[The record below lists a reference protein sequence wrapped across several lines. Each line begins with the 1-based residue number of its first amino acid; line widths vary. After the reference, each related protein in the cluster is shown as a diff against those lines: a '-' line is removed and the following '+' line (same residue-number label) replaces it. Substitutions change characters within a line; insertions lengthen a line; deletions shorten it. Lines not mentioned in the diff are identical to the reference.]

1 MSRAARRGQTRR
13 HFSEEETVK
22 RAAQW
27 LAFSAAAAAMSA
39 GVSQAQQY
47 PVKTVR
53 FIVTYPAG
61 GSSDAMARIIG
72 APLTE
77 MWGQQVIVDS
87 RPGAAGAIGMEYAAK
102 QPADGYT
109 FLLGNFGPVVANPL
123 LQKVNYNVQKEFV
136 PVCQI
141 TSAANI
147 LVVPIAMPVK
157 SVKQLVALAKARPN
171 ELVFA
176 TSGPGSMSHLAGE
189 MFKRLA
195 DVKIEAVAY
204 KGGVQSI
211 ADLMGG
217 HIPMMFSDAQPV
229 MANIKFGKLRALAVT
244 SEKRTPFTPQLPT
257 LAEEGIK
264 GFAASNWWGIL
275 FPAGVQRPIVDK
287 VAADLRQVLARQDV
301 KDKMGEL
308 GIETIWST
316 PEQFAQYM
324 DGERARWG
332 KLIKEA
338 NIKIE

>member
-1 MSRAARRGQTRR
+1 MK
-13 HFSEEETVK
+13 HFMTV
-22 RAAQW
+22 
-27 LAFSAAAAAMSA
+27 LACAAAAVCI
-39 GVSQAQQY
+39 VSPAAAQNY

-53 FIVTYPAG
+53 FVVTYPAG

-77 MWGQQVIVDS
+77 MWTQQVIVDS

-123 LQKVNYNVQKEFV
+123 LQKVNYNAQRDFV
-136 PVCQI
+136 PVAQI

-147 LVVPIAMPVK
+147 LVVPNAMPVR
-157 SVKQLVALAKARPN
+157 SVKELVALCRARPN
-171 ELVFA
+171 ELVYA

-189 MFKRLA
+189 MFKRITN
-195 DVKIEAVAY
+195 VKIEAVAY

-229 MANIKFGKLRALAVT
+229 MANIRSGKLRALAVT

-257 LAEEGIK
+257 LAEEGVR
-264 GFAASNWWGIL
+264 GFSAANWWGIM
-275 FPAGVQRPIVDK
+275 FPAGVQRPVVDK
-287 VAADLRQVLARQDV
+287 VANDLQKVLARQDV
-301 KDKMGEL
+301 RDKMGEL
-308 GIETIWST
+308 GIETVWKSPDEFGRFIS
-316 PEQFAQYM
+316 M
-324 DGERARWG
+324 ERERWG
-332 KLIKEA
+332 KLIRDA
-338 NIKIE
+338 NIRID

>member
-1 MSRAARRGQTRR
+1 MKHGRGW
-13 HFSEEETVK
+13 FAV
-22 RAAQW
+22 
-27 LAFSAAAAAMSA
+27 AAAC
-39 GVSQAQQY
+39 VSFGAHAQNY
-47 PVKTVR
+47 PVKFVK
-53 FIVTYPAG
+53 FVVTYPAG

-72 APLTE
+72 APLGD

-229 MANIKFGKLRALAVT
+229 MANIRSGKLRALAVT
-244 SEKRTPFTPQLPT
+244 SDKRTPFTPQLPT

-264 GFAASNWWGIL
+264 GFAAANWWGIL
-275 FPAGVQRPIVDK
+275 FPTGVSRPIIDK
-287 VAADLRQVLARQDV
+287 VANDLQKVLVRQDV
-301 KDKMGEL
+301 KDKMGEF
-308 GIETIWST
+308 GIETVWSS
-316 PEQFAQYM
+316 PDQFGKFM
-324 DGERARWG
+324 EHERARWG

-338 NIKIE
+338 NIRID

>member
-1 MSRAARRGQTRR
+1 M
-13 HFSEEETVK
+13 K
-22 RAAQW
+22 RASHG
-27 LAFSAAAAAMSA
+27 LALAAAAAALAA
-39 GVSQAQQY
+39 GVAQAQQY

-102 QPADGYT
+102 QPPDGYT

-123 LQKVNYNVQKEFV
+123 LQKVNYDARKDFIAVS
-136 PVCQI
+136 QI
-141 TSAANI
+141 TRAANI

-157 SVKQLVALAKARPN
+157 NVKELITLCRTRPN
-171 ELVFA
+171 ELVYA

-189 MFKRLA
+189 MFKRITN
-195 DVKIEAVAY
+195 VKIEAVAY

-229 MANIKFGKLRALAVT
+229 MANIKHGKLRALAVT
-244 SEKRTPFTPQLPT
+244 SEQRTPFTPQLPT
-257 LAEEGIK
+257 LAEEGVK
-264 GFAASNWWGIL
+264 GFSASNWWGIL
-275 FPAGVQRPIVDK
+275 FPTGVQRPIVEK
-287 VAADLRQVLARQDV
+287 VGNDLKVVLARQDV

-308 GIETIWST
+308 GIETVWST
-316 PEQFAQYM
+316 PEAFGNYM
-324 DGERARWG
+324 DTERARWG

-338 NIKIE
+338 NIRID

>member
-1 MSRAARRGQTRR
+1 MK
-13 HFSEEETVK
+13 H
-22 RAAQW
+22 AAQW
-27 LAFSAAAAAMSA
+27 LAFAAAAAAMSA
-39 GVSQAQQY
+39 GVSQAQNY

-53 FIVTYPAG
+53 FVVTYPAG

-77 MWGQQVIVDS
+77 LWGQQVIVDS

-102 QPADGYT
+102 QPPDGYT

-123 LQKVNYNVQKEFV
+123 LQKVNYDAKRDFI
-136 PVCQI
+136 PVAQI

-147 LVVPIAMPVK
+147 LVVPNALPVK
-157 SVKQLVALAKARPN
+157 SVKELVALCRARPGQ
-171 ELVFA
+171 LVFA

-189 MFKRLA
+189 MFKRITN
-195 DVKIEAVAY
+195 VKIDAVAY

-229 MANIKFGKLRALAVT
+229 MANIKSGKLRALAVT
-244 SEKRTPFTPQLPT
+244 SDKRTPFTPQLPT
-257 LAEEGIK
+257 LAEEGIT

-287 VAADLRQVLARQDV
+287 VANDLKVVLARQDV

-308 GIETIWST
+308 GIETVWST
-316 PEQFAQYM
+316 PEAFGKYM
-324 DGERARWG
+324 DSERARWG
-332 KLIKEA
+332 KLIREA
-338 NIKIE
+338 NIRID

>member
-1 MSRAARRGQTRR
+1 MIQART
-13 HFSEEETVK
+13 
-22 RAAQW
+22 W
-27 LAFSAAAAAMSA
+27 LACAAASAALVCAPAL
-39 GVSQAQQY
+39 AQNY
-47 PVKTVR
+47 PVKTVK
-53 FIVTYPAG
+53 FVVTYPAG

-123 LQKVNYNVQKEFV
+123 LQKVNYNAQKDFV
-136 PVCQI
+136 PVSQI
-141 TSAANI
+141 TRAANI
-147 LVVPIAMPVK
+147 LVVPNAMPVK
-157 SVKQLVALAKARPN
+157 NVKELVALCRARPN

-189 MFKRLA
+189 MFKRITS
-195 DVKIEAVAY
+195 VKIEAVAY

-229 MANIKFGKLRALAVT
+229 MANVKSGKLRALAVT
-244 SEKRTPFTPQLPT
+244 SEQRTPFTPQLPT

-264 GFAASNWWGIL
+264 GFSAANWWGIL
-275 FPAGVQRPIVDK
+275 FPAGVPRPMIDK
-287 VAADLRQVLARQDV
+287 VANDLQKVLVRSDV
-301 KDKMGEL
+301 KEKMGEF
-308 GIETIWST
+308 GIETVWSP
-316 PEQFAQYM
+316 PEQFGKFM
-324 DGERARWG
+324 DTERARWG

-338 NIKIE
+338 NIKID

>member
-1 MSRAARRGQTRR
+1 M
-13 HFSEEETVK
+13 
-22 RAAQW
+22 W
-27 LAFSAAAAAMSA
+27 LASAAAAVCVAA
-39 GVSQAQQY
+39 PAHAQNY
-47 PVKTVR
+47 PAKFVKFV
-53 FIVTYPAG
+53 VTYPAG

-72 APLTE
+72 APLGDI
-77 MWGQQVIVDS
+77 WGQQVIVDS

-123 LQKVNYNVQKEFV
+123 LQKVNYNVQKDFV

-171 ELVFA
+171 ELVYA

-229 MANIKFGKLRALAVT
+229 MANIRSGKLRALAVT
-244 SEKRTPFTPQLPT
+244 SEKRTPFTPELPT

-264 GFAASNWWGIL
+264 GFAAANWWGIL
-275 FPAGVQRPIVDK
+275 FPAGVPRPIVDK
-287 VAADLRQVLARQDV
+287 VASDFQKSLARQDV
-301 KDKMGEL
+301 KDKLGEL
-308 GIETIWST
+308 GIEAVWSS
-316 PEQFAQYM
+316 PEQFGRYM
-324 DGERARWG
+324 ESERVRWG
-332 KLIKEA
+332 KLIREA
-338 NIKIE
+338 NIRID